1 MIGKGKYCNSYKM
14 IIDGVPP
21 LENLDL
27 FSRLLDLYGQLCGH
41 KYGTLN

>member
-1 MIGKGKYCNSYKM
+1 MMIGKGKYCNSYKM

-27 FSRLLDLYGQLCGH
+27 VKFYLFFKISLVDY
-41 KYGTLN
+41 